1 MADSSISS
9 TAGATS
15 ALDARAEQVVRT
27 ARSKERSQIDKS
39 ATDFESILLGQLLES
54 AHRAFATV
62 PGSDPNK
69 DSDPGADN
77 FRSIGMQT
85 LATSIAQSGGIGIGS
100 MLVKYLS
107 RTASPAGSESDSAAV
122 GAVQEDTRR

>member
-9 TAGATS
+9 TTGATS
-15 ALDARAEQVVRT
+15 ALDARAEQVMRA
-27 ARSKERSQIDKS
+27 ARSKERSQIEKS
-39 ATDFESILLGQLLES
+39 ATDFESILLGQLLEG
-54 AHRAFATV
+54 AHRTFATV

-77 FRSIGMQT
+77 FRSIGLQT
-85 LATSIAQSGGIGIGS
+85 LATSIAQSGGIGIGA

-107 RTASPAGSESDSAAV
+107 RTASPTSSEGNSAAV
-122 GAVQEDTRR
+122 GAAQEDTRR